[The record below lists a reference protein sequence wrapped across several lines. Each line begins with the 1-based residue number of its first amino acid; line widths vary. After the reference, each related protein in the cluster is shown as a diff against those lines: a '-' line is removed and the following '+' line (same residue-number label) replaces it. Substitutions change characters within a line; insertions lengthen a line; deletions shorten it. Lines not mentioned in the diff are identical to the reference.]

1 MLKLRPRAVFFVA
14 PAPFAHEAVPDQDF
28 LLVWPA
34 ARRNTPFQDFLIG
47 APLQDALPE
56 RGILHSQESAASSV
70 ECYPQIAVV
79 IRRQRARRMQADF
92 IQHAGKKDYPANFR
106 SEE

>member
-1 MLKLRPRAVFFVA
+1 MLKLRRRAVFLVA

-47 APLQDALPE
+47 AALQDALTK

-79 IRRQRARRMQADF
+79 IRRQPARRMQADF
-92 IQHAGKKDYPANFR
+92 IQHEGKKKNY
-106 SEE
+106 